1 MSGQRLD
8 RVDDSTGGVDSAGR
22 FAEPLPLPAAPPIR
36 LPTHPWTY
44 RFKNRVLG
52 RPLDTEQLIHE
63 RLGKPTALAVFA
75 SDNLSSSAYA
85 TEEILRVLIPAVGV
99 AAFSLVVPLT
109 VAMLVVLAFLIL
121 SYRETIKAYPS
132 AGSAYLVTKDNFGL
146 VPALVAGTCL
156 LTDYVLTVAVSVAAG
171 TAALASAFHAL
182 APWTLPL
189 AILFVLLIAF
199 MNLRGVRESGRVF
212 AVPTY
217 FFISVMFV
225 LIATGVIRMLFGH
238 LPTESLAHEGLVPAG
253 TAGDGIFY
261 GAALFVILHA
271 FASGGAAV
279 TGVEAISDGVPAF
292 RPPEWRNA
300 RQTLVIMG
308 ATLGVMFLGLS
319 VLAARMHVAPFEK
332 GTPTVI
338 SQVGRLVFGDGPTG
352 HVLFYALQVATT
364 LVLILAANTSFADFP
379 RLASFQAADSF
390 LPRQLTKRGHR
401 LVFSNGIITLS
412 VASLILLIVTDAKV
426 DRLIPLYAIGVFTS
440 FTLSQSSMARRHLRL
455 REPGWRHGLLVNGF
469 GAVLSLVVDIVVAI
483 TKFSHGAW
491 VVIASVPVIVML
503 LLRLARQY
511 QTEATEL
518 EQDVPLAATQRI
530 LDRHVVLVLIDQL
543 DLAAARA
550 IQYAR
555 TLTPD
560 ELRAVHFVLDP
571 QRAEEL
577 AESWRRLGLARVPLE
592 LRQCSDRL
600 LDRAAIAVTAEAL
613 ADGRTEVSVLLPDR
627 RYSGLWH
634 RILHDRTA
642 ESIAEQVAR
651 LPHANVTK
659 VPYHLGSHL
668 SGGPAP
674 VHAADHVPFGHPP
687 RITMPMP
694 AANGGGAAPVAV
706 ALRPG
711 CDAIADA
718 RWRMRVR
725 VAGVIRATRI
735 QPKGGVPTLECV
747 VADGTG
753 SMSVVFLG
761 RRQIAGLEPGRRVV
775 VEGMVGSHQ
784 GRLAILNPGYE
795 LLAG

>member
-1 MSGQRLD
+1 VSGQRLD
-8 RVDDSTGGVDSAGR
+8 EVGIGSAPPAESDR
-22 FAEPLPLPAAPPIR
+22 FVQPRPLPPVPPIT

-109 VAMLVVLAFLIL
+109 VAMLVVLGFLIL

-132 AGSAYLVTKDNFGL
+132 AGSAYLVTKDNFGQL
-146 VPALVAGTCL
+146 PALVAGTCL
-156 LTDYVLTVAVSVAAG
+156 LIDYVLTVAVSVAAG

-182 APWTLPL
+182 APWALPIAL
-189 AILFVLLIAF
+189 TFVVLIAY

-217 FFISVMFV
+217 FFISMMLL
-225 LIATGVIRMLFGH
+225 LIGAGLFRMIFGH
-238 LPTESLAHEGLVPAG
+238 LPVESLSRPGLGKIGHPK
-253 TAGDGIFY
+253 DGLFY
-261 GAALFVILHA
+261 GAALFVVLHA

-292 RPPEWRNA
+292 RPPEWRHA

-308 ATLGVMFLGLS
+308 SLLGVMFLGLS
-319 VLAARMHVAPFEK
+319 VLAAGMHVSPFEK

-338 SQVGRLVFGDGPTG
+338 SQVGRLVFGSGPAG
-352 HVLFYALQVATT
+352 SVLFYALQVGTT

-412 VASLILLIVTDAKV
+412 VASIVLLIVTDAKV

-440 FTLSQSSMARRHLRL
+440 FTLSQASMAKRHLRL
-455 REPGWRHGLLVNGF
+455 REDGWQKGLLVNGF
-469 GAVLSLVVDIVVAI
+469 GAVLSLLVDVVVAV

-491 VVIASVPVIVML
+491 VVIASVPVIVVL
-503 LLRLARQY
+503 LLRLAKQY
-511 QTEATEL
+511 TIEATEL
-518 EQDVPLAATQRI
+518 EQDVPLAATARI

-577 AESWRRLGLARVPLE
+577 AEAWRRLGLVRVPLE

-627 RYSGLWH
+627 RYSGWWR

-642 ESIAEQVAR
+642 EAIAEQVAR

-659 VPYHLGSHL
+659 VPYHLGKAVAGTESVPFAAIPKAQPQR
-668 SGGPAP
+668 SARSVAVDTRPAP
-674 VHAADHVPFGHPP
+674 LLAARHD
-687 RITMPMP
+687 
-694 AANGGGAAPVAV
+694 
-706 ALRPG
+706 G
-711 CDAIADA
+711 CDAISDVRSRHRA
-718 RWRMRVR
+718 RISGTIRSTRV
-725 VAGVIRATRI
+725 
-735 QPKGGVPTLECV
+735 QPQGAVSTFECV
-747 VADGTG
+747 ISDGTG

-761 RRQIAGLEPGRRVV
+761 RRQLAGLEPGRQIIA
-775 VEGMVGSHQ
+775 EGMVGSHF
-784 GRLAILNPGYE
+784 GRLAMLNPMYE
-795 LLAG
+795 LLGD